1 MAPCL
6 HGHRSYHHAC
16 CADNVDGIFHS
27 EAPFFC
33 GGKAYL
39 GGCERAD
46 TAERQNDPNYS
57 KNDRYETYY
66 SYKLT
71 WQFMDPDSEKKY
83 TFIRE
88 EEAAHPNAHEYGE
101 KQTAF
106 VYNNDDESDFE
117 IMDYFASVIIAIAGL
132 GLIVFPTVDIIR
144 AAVKKKRIIERDRK
158 AALNR
163 AKN

>member
-1 MAPCL
+1 MGIGVITMLVAL
-6 HGHRSYHHAC
+6 IMWMGYFTAKHHFSAE
-16 CADNVDGIFHS
+16 AKLISVDVK
-27 EAPFFC
+27 EQTRL
-33 GGKAYL
+33 K
-39 GGCERAD
+39 D
-46 TAERQNDPNYS
+46 KNDPNYS

-88 EEAAHPNAHEYGE
+88 EEAAHLNAHEYGE
-101 KQTAF
+101 KQTVF
-106 VYNNDDESDFE
+106 VYYNDDESDFE

-144 AAVKKKRIIERDRK
+144 AAVKKKRIIEIDRK